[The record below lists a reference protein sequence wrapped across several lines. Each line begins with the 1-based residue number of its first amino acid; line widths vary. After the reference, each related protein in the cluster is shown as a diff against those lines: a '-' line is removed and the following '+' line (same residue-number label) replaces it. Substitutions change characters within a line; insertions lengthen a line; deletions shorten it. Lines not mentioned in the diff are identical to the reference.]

1 MSKKRKKYLT
11 NKAQIEACGIDLD
24 GESVGLFTTNMTG
37 LADYMRDIDSQQ
49 FIARYKWKG
58 FPKNIYWWRVEQ
70 MIYFRTSLV
79 LFKIG
84 RDHLILPY
92 ASTRGFNAVGI
103 PNAVKPV
110 SFNGE
115 YPEKEG
121 ETMDYEL
128 FLNNVGVENPKA
140 KAVLLFDRFNGF
152 GTTQKMSRY
161 QLSAP
166 IIEEICNRFAFL
178 GINIRNSQGKY
189 IIICKDEKT
198 AQILKDS
205 LDDMYSS
212 TRNYQLVRSMFEVQV
227 INNKVDYQEQ
237 QIWEDI
243 SSWDSLRLQGM
254 GYDNNGLFNK
264 KERKISGELSGGKMQ
279 TRAILENGLLAR
291 KWFCEQVKEV
301 FKDDEDWDWS
311 QLDVEING
319 EIEEESEPKND
330 GIIENNEMEVE
341 TDVND

>member
-1 MSKKRKKYLT
+1 
-11 NKAQIEACGIDLD
+11 
-24 GESVGLFTTNMTG
+24 
-37 LADYMRDIDSQQ
+37 
-49 FIARYKWKG
+49 
-58 FPKNIYWWRVEQ
+58 
-70 MIYFRTSLV
+70 
-79 LFKIG
+79 
-84 RDHLILPY
+84 
-92 ASTRGFNAVGI
+92 
-103 PNAVKPV
+103 
-110 SFNGE
+110 
-115 YPEKEG
+115 
-121 ETMDYEL
+121 
-128 FLNNVGVENPKA
+128 
-140 KAVLLFDRFNGF
+140 
-152 GTTQKMSRY
+152 
-161 QLSAP
+161 
-166 IIEEICNRFAFL
+166 
-178 GINIRNSQGKY
+178 
-189 IIICKDEKT
+189 
-198 AQILKDS
+198 
-205 LDDMYSS
+205 MYSS

-243 SSWDSLRLQGM
+243 ASWDSLRLQGM

-319 EIEEESEPKND
+319 EIEEESEPEND